1 MSLCNFASICSFST
15 HHRHRRNLA
24 PFRNSASIQQ
34 ELQRGKFLP
43 LLIKNQPLETKTI
56 QRKQSSKNRNI
67 ATVAEERP
75 AATNM
80 SSGSGYPNNPYS
92 GPGPKRKAMVVYT
105 PRKNLRIEELSDGD
119 DEPAAES
126 NRPTD
131 VPEEDSIPIGGV
143 RHAPNNGETDHNG
156 GEDGEDGEHP
166 VEAGGT
172 GQDFRGTVM
181 AQVFLGRAHTRP
193 SEQDARHFQHL
204 VQTRNPYQVLG
215 PSAMLYENPNPY
227 HLAMQSDTATT
238 NTSLRGLPSMT
249 AALANPTNNFNTVV
263 RSTGLADALLNVGV
277 THVAGLQDFMS
288 IDAAGNIENL
298 SRNGNLLFS
307 MIPLSDSD
315 EPSML
320 NLMGMREFVR
330 DSHGNLMVNPSYW
343 TRQLSHY
350 KGGYSM
356 HVAAYIPRF
365 LLTATD
371 RTEHD
376 QLLEAMHGYNGI
388 GVGGQGE
395 FFKLIFWTKYATV
408 FQKLMEMPVVQE
420 ARKLG
425 MWPLF
430 LMRQCINQQ
439 ISKKMRHP
447 HLATTDMSGHSSIML
462 AGFHRDDTPLGE
474 PEFSKL
480 IFVSVLGRDGAL
492 LTQRAPR
499 KSNKIVT

>member
-1 MSLCNFASICSFST
+1 M
-15 HHRHRRNLA
+15 
-24 PFRNSASIQQ
+24 
-34 ELQRGKFLP
+34 
-43 LLIKNQPLETKTI
+43 LIKKQPLQTKNPASTKYY
-56 QRKQSSKNRNI
+56 RKI
-67 ATVAEERP
+67 A
-75 AATNM
+75 AATEKQTAATTM
-80 SSGSGYPNNPYS
+80 SSGSGYPSNPYS
-92 GPGPKRKAMVVYT
+92 HLDPKRKAMVVYN
-105 PRKNLRIEELSDGD
+105 PRKSLRIEELPNADV
-119 DEPAAES
+119 DEPVQDS
-126 NRPTD
+126 NRDAEVRT
-131 VPEEDSIPIGGV
+131 EEANP
-143 RHAPNNGETDHNG
+143 NG
-156 GEDGEDGEHP
+156 GADDIPDSNNRNHNQEEQEQQHP
-166 VEAGGT
+166 VEAGN
-172 GQDFRGTVM
+172 GQDPRGVVVVH
-181 AQVFLGRAHTRP
+181 VFTGRALTPP
-193 SEQDARHFQHL
+193 SERDALCFQRL

-215 PSAMLYENPNPY
+215 PTAMLYQNPNPSAQNQ
-227 HLAMQSDTATT
+227 LGNQGDTAGTS
-238 NTSLRGLPSMT
+238 TSLRGLPSMT
-249 AALANPTNNFNTVV
+249 VTLANPANKFNTIV
-263 RSTGLADALLNVGV
+263 RTTGLADALLNVGV

-288 IDAAGNIENL
+288 VDAAGKIENL

-307 MIPLSDSD
+307 VIPLSDSD
-315 EPSML
+315 EPSVL
-320 NLMGMREFVR
+320 NLVGMREFLR
-330 DSHGNLMVNPSYW
+330 DSNGNLMVNPNYW
-343 TRQLSHY
+343 ARHISHY
-350 KGGYSM
+350 KSGYSM

-365 LLTATD
+365 LLTSTD
-371 RTEHD
+371 RMEHD

-499 KSNKIVT
+499 KSNTIMN